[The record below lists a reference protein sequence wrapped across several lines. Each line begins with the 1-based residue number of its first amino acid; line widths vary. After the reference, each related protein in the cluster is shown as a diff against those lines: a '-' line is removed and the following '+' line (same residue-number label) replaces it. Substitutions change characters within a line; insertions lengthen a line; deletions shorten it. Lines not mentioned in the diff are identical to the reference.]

1 MYTCGL
7 QIIHKVAVL
16 AYISTKSEIPEL
28 MELYYEKQKLKN
40 TKNK

>member
-1 MYTCGL
+1 M
-7 QIIHKVAVL
+7 IHKVAVL
-16 AYISTKSEIPEL
+16 AYISTKSEILEV